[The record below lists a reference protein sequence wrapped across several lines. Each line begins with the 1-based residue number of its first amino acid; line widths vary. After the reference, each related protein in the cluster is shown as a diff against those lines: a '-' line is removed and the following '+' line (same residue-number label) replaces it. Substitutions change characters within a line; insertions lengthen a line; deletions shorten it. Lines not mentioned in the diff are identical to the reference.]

1 MQQVRGVDHKMRRH
15 IIKSIFKKE
24 MLDILR
30 DKKTLFMTIIL
41 PILLYPTLILL
52 MTYIMSISSKD
63 MAKRDINIATSMPL
77 EAQLMEKMNVVDEN
91 TGKINIIPLKDKDY
105 KEALNEREIC
115 AYIEVEQTGE
125 VKDYKVYYNA
135 SNDDGSQACSRL
147 EEILEDYKKEKV
159 SEGIKALGLDE
170 KALLQPITYSFN
182 NVAQSEQ
189 IAGYLLGII
198 LPFILILGILT
209 GSIYPAID
217 VMAGE
222 KERGTLETLLTLPI
236 SNIEL
241 VMGKYF
247 AVSLSALVSALLSVI
262 SIGCSMIFLILSAS
276 ELIDVPGMNMDF
288 SKLCIP
294 LLITFVCICLFTLV
308 ISAISMCVCSLAR
321 SFKEA
326 QNAMTPLMLV
336 AMLLSYSSMIPTL
349 ELSSV
354 TAGIPVVNVVLAIK
368 SVLTFKYDISLLM
381 IVLVSNSIFVMLA
394 VWLLSKLFRSEE
406 ILFGNNNGFSFLERR
421 SDIKKGTMPSFSDG
435 IILYAVAMLV
445 LIYICSYLQ
454 AKFMLWGVALTEVII
469 LALPVL
475 LSMYI
480 KTDLR
485 KVYSLNRPSL
495 KELIGS
501 GVLWL
506 GLWGVILVIDN
517 IFTQCGWMNENQ
529 NIEFQTQLLT
539 GHNTIT
545 TFAVIAI
552 MPAICEEALFRG
564 FIFTAVKDKTHPIR
578 AILISG
584 ILFSLM
590 HIEPVKLLPIA
601 ILGIAMG
608 YILHKTGSI
617 FCTMLVHVL
626 NNGIAVLLTQYP
638 IPQVSLLDQKL
649 MTAEGKIVVTIIG
662 LIIALVGIGILNI
675 KKVTKNVPVE

>member
-1 MQQVRGVDHKMRRH
+1 MM
-15 IIKSIFKKE
+15 
-24 MLDILR
+24 DILR

-41 PILLYPTLILL
+41 PILLYPTLILI
-52 MTYIMSISSKD
+52 MTYIMSSSSRD
-63 MAKRDINIATSMPL
+63 MAKRDINIATNIPL
-77 EAQLMEKMNVVDEN
+77 ESQLVEKMDIVNKD
-91 TGKINIIPLKDKDY
+91 TGKINIISLKDKDY
-105 KEALNEREIC
+105 KKALNEREIS
-115 AYIEVEQTGE
+115 AYIEVEEKGKTKE
-125 VKDYKVYYNA
+125 YKVYYNA
-135 SNDDGSQACSRL
+135 SDDDGSQACGRL
-147 EEILEDYKKEKV
+147 EKILEDYKEEKV
-159 SEGIKALGLDE
+159 SEGIQALGLDE
-170 KALLQPITYSFN
+170 KTLLEPITYSFN

-262 SIGCSMIFLILSAS
+262 SIGCSMIFLVLSAS
-276 ELIDVPGMNMDF
+276 ELVDVPGMNMDL
-288 SKLCIP
+288 SKLALP

-349 ELSSV
+349 ELSNI

-381 IVLVSNSIFVMLA
+381 IVLVSNGVFVMFA

-406 ILFGNNNGFSFLERR
+406 ILFGNNKGFSFLERR
-421 SDIKKGTMPSFSDG
+421 SNIKKGTMPNLSDG
-435 IILYAVAMLV
+435 IILYAIAMLI

-454 AKFMLWGVALTEVII
+454 AKFMLWGVALTEIII

-475 LSMYI
+475 LSIYI
-480 KTDLR
+480 KTDFK
-485 KVYSLNRPSL
+485 KVYSLSRPSITG
-495 KELIGS
+495 LIGS
-501 GVLWL
+501 SVLWL
-506 GLWGVILVIDN
+506 GLWGIILVIET
-517 IFTQCGWMNENQ
+517 IFTQCGWMNDNQ
-529 NIEFQTQLLT
+529 NIEFQTKLLT
-539 GHNTIT
+539 GHQMVT
-545 TFAVIAI
+545 TFVVVAI

-564 FIFTAVKDKTHPIR
+564 FIFTAVKEQTHPIR

-584 ILFSLM
+584 LLFSLM

-617 FCTMLVHVL
+617 FCTMLVHLL
-626 NNGIAVLLTQYP
+626 NNGLAVLLTQHP
-638 IPQVSLLDQKL
+638 ISQITLLEQRL
-649 MTAEGKIVVTIIG
+649 MTVEGKIIVTLIG
-662 LIIALVGIGILNI
+662 LIVAIVGIVILRI
-675 KKVTKNVPVE
+675 KKVAKNVLAE